1 VVEAADGQQAI
12 SVADALASGRLLTV
26 DSDDGEPRLA
36 VPIRVRGEVIGAF
49 GFGGETLR
57 NLAEEDLLLVEAVVD
72 RVGLALENMRL
83 VEETVRRAEHE
94 QILNE
99 ITAKIVGSTDVNDI
113 LQTTVRELGRVL
125 RAPQTSVQL
134 RRERE

>member
-1 VVEAADGQQAI
+1 VVAETTDQQTI
-12 SVADALASGRLLTV
+12 SVADVLASGRLVTV
-26 DSDDGEPRLA
+26 DSSDGEPRLG

-134 RRERE
+134 RHEGE